1 MHRKE
6 GAQQVEGASGKRNQ
20 SAQGEFVGPVHVACK

>member
-1 MHRKE
+1 MHREE

-20 SAQGEFVGPVHVACK
+20 SAQGEFLGPVCVAYK